1 MPGTRKDKSL
11 NWMPSRVYRGK
22 SAFEWH
28 PAGGGCVRLCALD
41 STPAQVWTAFEAAE
55 AAHGKRPKYTVGDLA
70 REYFASR
77 TFLRR
82 RPRTQQDYQDC
93 WKVLGRVF
101 EDADARLVQPKHVR
115 EYMDKRGTSSEV
127 RANREKAVLHNIFAH
142 AFERSIVKQNPVVG
156 VKSFPEK
163 ARDRYIEDEEL
174 ADFRSRSPEP
184 IQIFIDFAYN
194 TAARGQD
201 IRAIMMGDLREE
213 GIYIR
218 QQKTGKKQIK
228 AWTPELRDV
237 VTRAIARRK
246 EILARKGSVDC
257 LYLILTEHGMPY
269 SESGLKTAW
278 ARNRAAIE
286 EETQEKIGWTFHDI
300 KAKSISDHDGD
311 KQQFS
316 GHKSRGQVESYNRKT
331 EVVPSAQSDIFTQN
345 P

>member
-28 PAGGGCVRLCALD
+28 PAGGGSVRLCALD
-41 STPAQVWTAFEAAE
+41 ATPAQVWTAFEAAE
-55 AAHGKRPKYTVGDLA
+55 AAHGKRPKYTVGDLS

-101 EDADARLVQPKHVR
+101 EDADARLIQPKHVR
-115 EYMDKRGTSSEV
+115 EYMDTRGKSSEV

-142 AFERSIVKQNPVVG
+142 AFERSIVKQNPCIG

-163 ARDRYIEDEEL
+163 ARDRYIEDAEYN
-174 ADFRSRSPEP
+174 DFLEHSPQAL
-184 IQIFIDFAYN
+184 QIFMEIAYL
-194 TAARGQD
+194 TAARCQD
-201 IRAIMMGDLREE
+201 VRAIMLGDLRKE
-213 GIYIR
+213 GIYIQ

-228 AWTPELRDV
+228 EWTPRLRAAVDM
-237 VTRAIARRK
+237 AMARRA
-246 EILARKGSVDC
+246 EILSKLGRVDC
-257 LYLILTEHGMPY
+257 LYLILTERGMPY
-269 SESGLKTAW
+269 SESGFKTAW

-286 EETQEKIGWTFHDI
+286 EETKEKIGWTFHDI
-300 KAKSISDHDGD
+300 KAKSISDHEGD

-316 GHKSRGQVESYNRKT
+316 GHKTRGQVESYNRKT
-331 EVVPSAQSDIFTQN
+331 EVVPSLLR
-345 P
+345 PGVRK